1 MKVLVCD
8 IECTTSNKGN
18 PHDSS
23 NIMSYLGLFDGE
35 SYYTYDIEYSTSSYG
50 ESLAECQKLIDS
62 CDIIVGFNLKFDLTW
77 LSKYKLN
84 FDNKRVWDCQ
94 LYHFMALGQT
104 TPYPSLNGVAAH
116 YDLGTKDDEVAK
128 YWEAGIDTNSIP
140 KEILESYL
148 KKDLELTYEIY
159 NKQQEEFVNKPQ
171 RFKRL
176 VSLQNQDLLVLRVI
190 EENGFYFNE
199 EACKLK
205 SQELTATINELRMEL
220 NDYHNIEEFN
230 TESGD
235 HISALL
241 YGGTITIPRKEHIGT
256 YKTGDRKGQDKYGW
270 KDTVYTLP
278 RLFNPLP
285 RTELKKDGYW
295 ATGEDVLKQLK
306 SRDKAAKRVIEVI
319 LSLAKLEK
327 IVGTYYNGLP
337 KLREQMNWKPNML
350 YGNLN
355 QVTARTGRLSSTKPN
370 LQNLASESKIIFE
383 SRFK

>member
-1 MKVLVCD
+1 MVIKACD
-8 IECTTSNKGN
+8 LETSIFNKGN
-18 PHDSS
+18 FADAR
-23 NIMSYLGLFDGE
+23 NDVCFVGLGDKI
-35 SYYTYDIEYSTSSYG
+35 YDVQYTDHPYG
-50 ESLAECQKLIDS
+50 ETLKEIQTDLDGVDLLLFVNA
-62 CDIIVGFNLKFDLTW
+62 KFDLHH
-77 LSKYKLN
+77 LRNLGVDFSG
-84 FDNKRVWDCQ
+84 KRIHDCQ
-94 LYHFMALGQT
+94 LVEFMLSGQT
-104 TPYPSLNGVAAH
+104 ESYPSMNKMAVKYGLPI
-116 YDLGTKDDEVAK
+116 KDEKIAE
-128 YWEAGIDTNSIP
+128 YWKNGIDTKEIP
-140 KEILESYL
+140 KYELEEYL
-148 KKDLELTYEIY
+148 LHDLRTTQKIYHIQNELVAS
-159 NKQQEEFVNKPQ
+159 KSKAFQ
-171 RFKRL
+171 RL
-176 VSLQNQDLLVLRVI
+176 VSLANQDLLVLQEI
-190 EENGFYFNE
+190 EYNGFYFNE

-205 SQELTATINELRMEL
+205 SQELTNTINELRMEL

-370 LQNLASESKIIFE
+370 LQNISSDMKIVFE
-383 SRFK
+383 SRFT